1 MIAASG
7 LRWILTLA
15 FALSSVHGIWC
26 MVLPGTNIAAR
37 VDHALHAAMGVF
49 MIAMAWPWGMDFPA
63 VPQIV
68 LFGAGALWFVTAAPL
83 RRGEDSRGRTLRRAL
98 PHAVMMGAMAWMVA
112 AMDVSGSMSGHAGAG
127 SGGDMPGMDMSG
139 GSGLA
144 AMSLTGTGPR
154 TAAALLAAGLAVIG
168 LVWLT
173 RTLDQ
178 ARGRGLPEGGVE
190 AANEDNGR
198 DNRRGDV
205 STAGVL
211 ASGCHAAMA
220 LGMAVMFV
228 LLV

>member
-1 MIAASG
+1 MIAADG

-15 FALSSVHGIWC
+15 FGLSSVHGIWC
-26 MVLPGTNIAAR
+26 MLSPRTDIAAR

-49 MIAMAWPWGMDFPA
+49 MIAMAWPWGMDLPA

-68 LFGAGALWFVTAAPL
+68 LFGAGALWFVTAVPL
-83 RRGEDSRGRTLRRAL
+83 RRGEKSRGRAVRRAL
-98 PHAVMMGAMAWMVA
+98 PHAVMMAAMAWMVVV
-112 AMDVSGSMSGHAGAG
+112 MDASGSMSGHAASG

-144 AMSLTGTGPR
+144 SMSLTGAGPR
-154 TAAALLAAGLAVIG
+154 TTAALLAAVLAVIG
-168 LVWLT
+168 LVRLT

-178 ARGRGLPEGGVE
+178 ARGRDLPEGGVE
-190 AANEDNGR
+190 AVNEPGGGD
-198 DNRRGDV
+198 DV
-205 STAGVL
+205 STAGTL